1 MLSAL
6 TPPTGARLLLAID
19 VGERLPVGVAH
30 DEARAVSST
39 DRGGGKRL
47 DAVLLKVWTIEL
59 HASRLGK
66 RLGEARWGAYPNE
79 ILLWRVPLESAE
91 VRLRLGRALKDV
103 RRDAALFQ
111 RFA

>member
-1 MLSAL
+1 ML
-6 TPPTGARLLLAID
+6 
-19 VGERLPVGVAH
+19 
-30 DEARAVSST
+30 
-39 DRGGGKRL
+39 RGGAAWEIRQTPGRWSWFGTIAPAQLAYPCQRLVLRL

-66 RLGEARWGAYPNE
+66 RPGEARWGAYPNE